1 MGDIKIRRNLP
12 MPPRAPECH
21 ENPMS
26 APIATPPLTAFRDE
40 LDAAERASRDSNV
53 EWAVRESTLERR
65 LAALNLRAADMKLRR
80 PAPSPRPTRDAV
92 PLYAGRWCHVAR
104 GSLLLAK

>member
-1 MGDIKIRRNLP
+1 MTIPSLN
-12 MPPRAPECH
+12 
-21 ENPMS
+21 
-26 APIATPPLTAFRDE
+26 AFRDE
-40 LDAAERASRDSNV
+40 LAAAEQAVRDSSM

-65 LAALNLRAADMKLRR
+65 LAALNMRATDMKLRR
-80 PAPSPRPTRDAV
+80 PAASPRPVRDAV